1 MLRAADR
8 SGFKKDYK
16 MENDIVTEP
25 EKKRA
30 FTLTIPIPDWNYWR
44 SIMLPGWRTVLRG
57 ALIFLAVAL
66 PLAFYLRTYDSAT
79 IKIFLLQLGVTAG
92 AAAWA
97 WGSIR
102 EGRFEVPL
110 RSAAII
116 LPAALLLLWNAARF
130 LFSAFRLAGTT
141 GFVLQ
146 TAFLLT
152 FILTVIA
159 FSRPDLRRTVLM
171 ILGAWAVV
179 VIYGLMQF
187 IGFDPFVWKGAFGE
201 KIFSTL
207 GNPTLFA
214 AYSSL
219 CAPLALALACDE
231 ERPLWL
237 RVVAAALSLAAAW
250 LLAWTGDLIARAI
263 FMGLMAVF
271 AAAAWRTLRSGA
283 RAAGLLLSGACL
295 VMALAPFS
303 TLPVPHKDRQPEFLR
318 ETWKGTA
325 ALIADQPLLGSGPGS
340 FWVRYPVFRRPS
352 VILLEGRH
360 NNETD
365 HPENEL
371 LEQWVDGGLPGLLLW
386 LWLFAALLYKGARRV
401 FADEAAEGSI
411 YIGGLLAATAGSVL
425 FMLLSVS
432 SRFAAPGWLM
442 FFTAGLLGA
451 SAAGASA
458 EPDKVLALPLP
469 FGGARRVLAAAVL
482 AVFLLP
488 VYGAVKAFHS
498 DILHNFGIFYS
509 KGGYWGQ
516 ALREYEL
523 EVPWAPS
530 YVMSR
535 YFLGNVY
542 ADRGEPGDLEKALA
556 SYREVRASAPDYVSV
571 AYREAKLLEKMG
583 DHEQAIERME
593 RQVQIDPVWEETW
606 LFLAGLYE
614 KTGAAPKAA
623 EARQKALAARA
634 AWPAQ
639 AASAPQAD
647 PRTSGGI
654 GLDAWFT
661 KDGILVA
668 GTAIKDGPA
677 DKAGIREGDQIF
689 QIDPKAPA
697 YFRQKGRI
705 FRPDKFTPEKT
716 ARVLMG
722 EPGTKVTLIVCPYA
736 GLDKLAG
743 KTGEPG
749 CRGTVKIIQLTRVRV
764 RTLPEGLSRTG
775 AVSKIAESRSF

>member
-1 MLRAADR
+1 MQ
-8 SGFKKDYK
+8 
-16 MENDIVTEP
+16 NDITAEP

-30 FTLTIPIPDWNYWR
+30 LTLTIPMPDWDHWR
-44 SIMLPGWRTVLRG
+44 SIILPGWRTVLRG
-57 ALIFLAVAL
+57 SLIFLVVAL

-102 EGRFEVPL
+102 EGRFEMPL
-110 RSAAII
+110 RSAVII
-116 LPAALLLLWNAARF
+116 LPAALLLVWNAARF
-130 LFSAFRLAGTT
+130 LFSDFRLAGTT

-152 FILTVIA
+152 FILTVIS
-159 FSRPDLRRTVLM
+159 FTRRDLNRTVLM
-171 ILGAWAVV
+171 ILGAWTVAVV
-179 VIYGLMQF
+179 YGLMQF

-201 KIFSTL
+201 KVFSTL

-237 RVVAAALSLAAAW
+237 RAAAAALALAAAW
-250 LLAWTGDLIARAI
+250 LLAWTGDSIARGI
-263 FMGLMAVF
+263 FMFLLAVF
-271 AAAAWRTLRSGA
+271 AAVAWRTLRPGA
-283 RAAGLLLSGACL
+283 RAAALLLSGACL
-295 VMALAPFS
+295 VMTLAPFS
-303 TLPVPHKDRQPEFLR
+303 ALPAPHKDREPEFLR
-318 ETWKGTA
+318 ETWKGAA
-325 ALIADQPLLGSGPGS
+325 ALIADQPWLGSGPGS
-340 FWVRYPVFRRPS
+340 FWVRYPAFRRPA

-360 NNETD
+360 NSETD

-371 LEQWVDGGLPGLLLW
+371 LEQWADGGLPAVLLW

-401 FADEAAEGSI
+401 FAAEAAEGNI
-411 YIGGLLAATAGSVL
+411 CLGGLFVATAGSVL

-442 FFTAGLLGA
+442 FFAAGLLGA
-451 SAAGASA
+451 GAAG
-458 EPDKVLALPLP
+458 EPAQADRVLALPLP

-482 AVFLLP
+482 AGFLFP
-488 VYGAVKAFHS
+488 VYGAVKSFHS
-498 DILHNFGIFYS
+498 DILHNFGIYYS

-523 EVPWAPS
+523 EVPWAPT

-556 SYREVRASAPDYVSV
+556 RYKEVRAIAPDYVSV
-571 AYREAKLLEKMG
+571 AYREAKLLEKTG

-593 RQVQIDPVWEETW
+593 RQVRIDPVWEETW
-606 LFLAGLYE
+606 MFLAGLYE
-614 KTGAAPKAA
+614 KTGAARKAE
-623 EARQKALAARA
+623 EARRKALAAGA
-634 AWPAQ
+634 MWPAQ
-639 AASAPQAD
+639 AAPAAQKD
-647 PRTSGGI
+647 PRTLGGI
-654 GLDAWFT
+654 GIDAWFT
-661 KDGILVA
+661 SDGILVV
-668 GTAIKDGPA
+668 GSVIHDGPA
-677 DKAGIREGDQIF
+677 DRAGIGQGDQIF
-689 QIDPKAPA
+689 KIDPKNPE
-697 YFRQKGRI
+697 YFRQKGME
-705 FRPDKFTPEKT
+705 FSPDKFTPEKA

-722 EPGTKVTLIVCPYA
+722 EPGTKVTLIVWPYEGRDTFA
-736 GLDKLAG
+736 GRKDK
-743 KTGEPG
+743 PG
-749 CRGTVKIIQLTRVRV
+749 WRGTVKIIQLERGRVRDI
-764 RTLPEGLSRTG
+764 PEGLSRAA
-775 AVSKIAESRSF
+775 AVRHIAESRMF

>member
-1 MLRAADR
+1 
-8 SGFKKDYK
+8 
-16 MENDIVTEP
+16 MENDIATEP

-30 FTLTIPIPDWNYWR
+30 LTLTIPIPDWNYWR
-44 SIMLPGWRTVLRG
+44 SVMLPGWRTVLRG
-57 ALIFLAVAL
+57 SLIFLAVAL

-79 IKIFLLQLGVTAG
+79 IKIFLLQLGVLAG

-97 WGSIR
+97 YGSIG

-116 LPAALLLLWNAARF
+116 LPAVLLLLWNAARF
-130 LFSAFRLAGTT
+130 LVSDFRPAGTT

-171 ILGAWAVV
+171 ILGAWTVA

-201 KIFSTL
+201 RIFSTL

-219 CAPLALALACDE
+219 CAPLALSLACDE

-237 RVVAAALSLAAAW
+237 RVVAAALSMAAAY
-250 LLAWTGDLIARAI
+250 LLAGTGDSIARAI
-263 FMGLMAVF
+263 FMFMLAVY
-271 AAAAWRTLRSGA
+271 AAVAWRTLKSGA
-283 RAAGLLLSGACL
+283 RSAGLLLSAACL
-295 VMALAPFS
+295 AMSLAPFS
-303 TLPVPHKDRQPEFLR
+303 TLPGPHKDREPEFLR

-325 ALIADQPLLGSGPGS
+325 ALIADQPWLGSGPGT
-340 FWVRYPVFRRPS
+340 FWVRYPVFRRPA
-352 VILLEGRH
+352 VILIEGWH
-360 NNETD
+360 NNQTD

-371 LEQWVDGGLPGLLLW
+371 LEQWADGGLPAVFLW
-386 LWLFAALLYKGARRV
+386 LWLFGALLYKGARRV
-401 FADEAAEGSI
+401 FDAEAAEGSI
-411 YIGGLLAATAGSVL
+411 YVGGLLAATAGSVL

-451 SAAGASA
+451 GATGASA
-458 EPDKVLALPLP
+458 QPDKVLALPLP

-498 DILHNFGIFYS
+498 DILHNFGIYYA

-516 ALREYEL
+516 AIREYEL

-556 SYREVRASAPDYVSV
+556 CYKEVRAIAPDYVSV

-583 DHEQAIERME
+583 DYRQAIERME

-614 KTGAAPKAA
+614 KTGDAQKAA
-623 EARQKALAARA
+623 DAEQKALAAKA
-634 AWPAQ
+634 IWPAQ
-639 AASAPQAD
+639 VASATRGD
-647 PRTSGGI
+647 TRTSGGI
-654 GLDAWFT
+654 GLDAWFS
-661 KDGILVA
+661 KEGILVVDSI
-668 GTAIKDGPA
+668 IKDGPA
-677 DKAGIREGDQIF
+677 DKAGIRPGDQIF
-689 QIDPKAPA
+689 SVDPKKPE
-697 YFRQKGRI
+697 YFRKKGMI
-705 FRPDKFTPEKT
+705 FRPDKFTPEQA

-722 EPGTKVTLIVCPYA
+722 EPGTKVTLIVWPYE
-736 GLDKLAG
+736 GRDKIV
-743 KTGEPG
+743 KKKNEPG
-749 CRGTVKIIQLTRVRV
+749 WRGTVKVIQLTRVRV
-764 RTLPEGLSRTG
+764 RTIPEDLSRAG
-775 AVSKIAESRSF
+775 AISKIAESRSF